1 MLTTP
6 GLYGHIRWNTLKS
19 GALLAG
25 FAAMIAAYWYAAC
38 LLYGAVTEIPVLLT
52 TAEAAPAI
60 VDRLALEAYTRA
72 FERWYVPAAFVV
84 SWCTIAWIWH
94 SSMIRAAT
102 GAHPVTRRE
111 APELYNLVE
120 NLAITAGLPMPSIE
134 IIETRTM
141 NAYAAGLS
149 PEEATVAVTRGLL
162 ETLSRD
168 ELEAVLAHEIAH
180 IRNRDVRLMVV
191 ALIFA
196 GAVTLIGDAVK
207 HVLHRRRSSGFWSDP
222 VVDGETAGGGGFEHA
237 GHGGGFVVAGGIIA
251 LLSTVTVAAVTLAIS
266 HVSALMTRFAISRT
280 RELIADAGAVELT
293 KNPDALISALKRIS
307 GHDDVPLRSESL
319 RALMISSWCDSED
332 PVAAF
337 FATHPAIEERIA
349 HLVDHAAGRDVPLKP
364 VDRRRR
370 GHITTPPAE
379 PTRRARG
386 AGAFFG
392 RRGALRG

>member
-1 MLTTP
+1 MLGTP
-6 GLYGHIRWNTLKS
+6 GLYGHIRRNTLKS

-38 LLYGAVTEIPVLLT
+38 LLYGAIAEIPVLLT
-52 TAEAAPAI
+52 TTEAAPAI
-60 VDRLALEAYTRA
+60 VDRLALEAYARA
-72 FERWYVPAAFVV
+72 LERWYVPAAFVV

-102 GAHPVTRRE
+102 GAHPVSRRE
-111 APELYNLVE
+111 APDLYNLVE
-120 NLAITAGLPMPSIE
+120 NLAIAAGLPMPSIE
-134 IIETRTM
+134 IIETRAM
-141 NAYAAGLS
+141 NAYAAGLM

-168 ELEAVLAHEIAH
+168 ELEAVLAHEIVH

-207 HVLHRRRSSGFWSDP
+207 HLFRRRNTGFWSDP

-237 GHGGGFVVAGGIIA
+237 GHGSGFVVAAGIIA
-251 LLSTVTVAAVTLAIS
+251 LLSTVTVAAATLAIS

-307 GHDDVPLRSESL
+307 GHDDVPLASESL
-319 RALMISSWCDSED
+319 RALMISSWCDVED

-337 FATHPAIEERIA
+337 FATHPTIADRIA

-364 VDRRRR
+364 TDRRRR
-370 GHITTPPAE
+370 GQITAPPADAAHR
-379 PTRRARG
+379 PRG
-386 AGAFFG
+386 ASAFFG